1 MIRQPHT
8 VSREMIVAKA
18 IEEVATELRMIDVV
32 DYVAYIRLEHFS
44 TVADIVESAAELYFM
59 PGTLSFGHG
68 GEARMGWSGEPEITL
83 DMELKP
89 QGVTIYFALSLTD
102 LSATVTVNY
111 VAFENSSDDPE
122 ENTRFLEAALE
133 TARLRKT
140 MPPRVPRQDAASL

>member
-8 VSREMIVAKA
+8 VAREIIVAKA

-44 TVADIVESAAELYFM
+44 TIADIVDSAAELYFM
-59 PGTLSFGHG
+59 PGALSFGHG

-83 DMELKP
+83 DMQLKP
-89 QGVTIYFALSLTD
+89 KGATVYFALTLTD
-102 LSATVTVNY
+102 RSAAVTVNY

-122 ENTRFLEAALE
+122 ENSRFLERALDE
-133 TARLRKT
+133 ARLRKAR
-140 MPPRVPRQDAASL
+140 PRPAPQESASL

>member
-8 VSREMIVAKA
+8 VAREIIVAKA

-44 TVADIVESAAELYFM
+44 TIADIVESASELYFM

-89 QGVTIYFALSLTD
+89 KGATVYFALTLCD
-102 LSATVTVNY
+102 LSASVTVNY

-122 ENTRFLEAALE
+122 ENTSFLETALE
-133 TARLRKT
+133 AARLRK
-140 MPPRVPRQDAASL
+140 MIPRVPHQDSAPL

>member
-8 VSREMIVAKA
+8 VAREMIVAKA

-44 TVADIVESAAELYFM
+44 TIADIVESAAELYFM

-68 GEARMGWSGEPEITL
+68 GEARIGWSGEPEITL

-89 QGVTIYFALSLTD
+89 SGATVYFALSLTD
-102 LSATVTVNY
+102 LSAAVTVNY

-122 ENTRFLEAALE
+122 ENTRFLETALE
-133 TARLRKT
+133 TARLRKGI
-140 MPPRVPRQDAASL
+140 PRAPQHDSASV

>member
-8 VSREMIVAKA
+8 VAREIIVAKA

-44 TVADIVESAAELYFM
+44 TIADIVDSAAELYFM
-59 PGTLSFGHG
+59 PGALSFGHG

-83 DMELKP
+83 DMQLKP
-89 QGVTIYFALSLTD
+89 KGATVYFALTLTD
-102 LSATVTVNY
+102 RSAAVTVNY

-122 ENTRFLEAALE
+122 ENSRFLETALE
-133 TARLRKT
+133 EARLRKAR
-140 MPPRVPRQDAASL
+140 PRSAPQESASL